1 MRFFTVLKAKT
12 GTFIVASF
20 WQRLPYILPLVASVA
35 VSATLVVYVW
45 PRRRLTGVYPFIALM
60 TGVVVWSSAAVL
72 VHVNDGL
79 EAKLLWA
86 NVQYIGV
93 VMVPAAWLV
102 LVMDY
107 TGRSHLVTSRT
118 LALLTIHPLL
128 TQILIWTDP
137 LHHQFRAEVWLETR
151 GPFPMLGT
159 VMGPAFWAHT
169 TYAYMLLFAGSMLLL
184 WTLFREP
191 RTYRYRSLALF
202 LAVFAPWVA
211 NALSVFRVTPFKHLD
226 LTPFGFTVTGL
237 AMTWGVL
244 RFQLLDLIPVAR
256 DQVIESM
263 RTGVIVLNLQHR
275 VVDINPAARRMLGL
289 KGSDVIGLRL
299 SERLPRYASI
309 FDNYREVYEVT
320 DEIIVGSGWDR
331 RVFEMQ
337 ISPLEDAHGDPVG
350 RLVVGRDI
358 TDRKNVEAAL
368 RESEHQLRIYADN
381 LESRNMELDAFAHT
395 VAHDLKAP
403 LATLTGYGEL
413 IETAY
418 DTLESKQVRRVAGT
432 MGKMARKMGNIVDEL
447 LLMTRLESES
457 VVLSLID
464 MGEIVT
470 EACERL
476 RTHVEAAEA
485 TVIAP
490 DDWPGVLGYASWVE
504 EVWVNYIS
512 NAIKYGGDPP
522 RIELGFSY
530 EDPDHVRFWVQDN
543 GAGLSPV
550 EQSRLFVPF
559 ERLEQIR
566 IQGTGLGLSIVRR
579 IIERLGG
586 EVGVESSGVSG
597 EGSCFYF
604 VLPVAT
610 ESRMKSSDRTI
621 T

>member
-1 MRFFTVLKAKT
+1 
-12 GTFIVASF
+12 
-20 WQRLPYILPLVASVA
+20 
-35 VSATLVVYVW
+35 
-45 PRRRLTGVYPFIALM
+45 
-60 TGVVVWSSAAVL
+60 
-72 VHVNDGL
+72 
-79 EAKLLWA
+79 
-86 NVQYIGV
+86 
-93 VMVPAAWLV
+93 
-102 LVMDY
+102 
-107 TGRSHLVTSRT
+107 
-118 LALLTIHPLL
+118 
-128 TQILIWTDP
+128 
-137 LHHQFRAEVWLETR
+137 
-151 GPFPMLGT
+151 
-159 VMGPAFWAHT
+159 
-169 TYAYMLLFAGSMLLL
+169 
-184 WTLFREP
+184 
-191 RTYRYRSLALF
+191 
-202 LAVFAPWVA
+202 
-211 NALSVFRVTPFKHLD
+211 
-226 LTPFGFTVTGL
+226 
-237 AMTWGVL
+237 MTWGVL

-457 VVLSLID
+457 VVLSSID

-530 EDPDHVRFWVQDN
+530 EDPDYVRFWVQDN